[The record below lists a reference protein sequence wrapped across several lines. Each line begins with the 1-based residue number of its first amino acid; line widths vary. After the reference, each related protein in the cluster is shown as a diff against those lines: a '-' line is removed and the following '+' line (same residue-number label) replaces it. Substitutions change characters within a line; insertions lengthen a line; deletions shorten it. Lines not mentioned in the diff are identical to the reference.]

1 MPVSKD
7 LVEGKIDII
16 QRNLEFLGEY
26 KRIDVEEFI
35 DSFKDVQAVKY
46 SLLESIEA
54 CIDIASHMISADNL
68 ERPESYAE
76 MFEVLA
82 KKEIIDKKLGEK
94 LADMARFTNILV
106 HGYAK
111 IDNLKVLELVKE
123 DLDDIEEFMGQV
135 LKSL

>member
-1 MPVSKD
+1 MSVDKN
-7 LVEGKIDII
+7 LVEGKIDIV
-16 QRNLEFLGEY
+16 QRNLEFLNEY
-26 KRIDVEEFI
+26 KYTDEEEFI
-35 DSFKDVQAVKY
+35 DSFKDIQAVKY

-76 MFEVLA
+76 MFEILA
-82 KKEIIDKKLGEK
+82 KIGVIDKKLAEK
-94 LADMARFTNILV
+94 LADMARFRNILV

-111 IDNLKVLELVKE
+111 IDNLKVLEVVKE
-123 DLDDIEEFMGQV
+123 DLEDIEEFVGQI

>member
-26 KRIDVEEFI
+26 KHIDEEEFS

-68 ERPESYAE
+68 ERPESYTE

-82 KKEIIDKKLGEK
+82 KKEIIAKKLGEK
-94 LADMARFTNILV
+94 LADMARFRNILV

-123 DLDDIEEFMGQV
+123 DLEDIEGFVGQI
-135 LKSL
+135 LQSL